1 MPSARFVVRGRVQ
14 GVGFR
19 WFVWRQAEQLR
30 LRGAARN
37 LPDGSVEVLAEG
49 SRESLDRLQCVL
61 EGGPAAARVDHV
73 ERSEVSDEIPIP
85 NTFEIR

>member
-19 WFVWRQAEQLR
+19 WFVWRQAERLG
-30 LRGAARN
+30 LRGTARN
-37 LPDGSVEVLAEG
+37 QPDGSVEVLAEG
-49 SRESLDRLQCVL
+49 SAEVLDQLQRVL
-61 EGGPAAARVDHV
+61 ERGPTAAQVDHV
-73 ERSEVSDEIPIP
+73 ERCEVPREMRIP